1 MSEPAD
7 LFNDSAALSQA
18 HGDGDRALVE
28 QLLGQH
34 RDYLRRVAQAR
45 MDGRLARRVDASDV
59 VQEAQI
65 EAFRRLDDF
74 LRNPQVP
81 IRIWLR
87 QLLIDR
93 ITMAQRKHVG
103 AARRA
108 VGREHY
114 NDAESFDP
122 AALLLAGGASPSRM
136 ASARET
142 NERVLT
148 LLDSLKDK
156 DREILLM
163 HFVEGLS
170 GPEAAAALG
179 IDPATAR
186 QRLGR
191 AIRRLRKAV
200 NDQGLSASSI

>member
-1 MSEPAD
+1 
-7 LFNDSAALSQA
+7 
-18 HGDGDRALVE
+18 
-28 QLLGQH
+28 
-34 RDYLRRVAQAR
+34 
-45 MDGRLARRVDASDV
+45 
-59 VQEAQI
+59 
-65 EAFRRLDDF
+65 
-74 LRNPQVP
+74 
-81 IRIWLR
+81 
-87 QLLIDR
+87 
-93 ITMAQRKHVG
+93 MAQRKHLG

-108 VGREHY
+108 VGREFR
-114 NDAESFDP
+114 NDGASFDA
-122 AALLLAGGASPSRM
+122 AALLLAGGASPSRI

-191 AIRRLRKAV
+191 AIRRLRQAV
-200 NDQGLSASSI
+200 NEQGLSASSI